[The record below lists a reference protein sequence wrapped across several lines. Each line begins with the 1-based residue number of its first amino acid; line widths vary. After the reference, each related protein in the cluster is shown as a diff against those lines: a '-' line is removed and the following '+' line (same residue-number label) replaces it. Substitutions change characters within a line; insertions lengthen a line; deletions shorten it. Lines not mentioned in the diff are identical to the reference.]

1 MPKYIHWY
9 LVEVESKVRER
20 LRIDHVHNLLQ
31 ETEQHLSEIYSEN
44 LASGMSDED
53 AQLAALQRFGPVSQV
68 TGRGPRG
75 SAPEDR
81 DSYGGYAVGALI
93 FGALA
98 ICATVAF
105 APSWTAWSFCL
116 FACIAS
122 VIAFGIL
129 ALLSRK
135 MLVFPI
141 AIVVLTA
148 CIGTATISTQRFIP
162 ETSILRSRASDVVA
176 ELERYASELDKDVK
190 MIDEAGRFFESPK
203 RDAPYW
209 HGAEKGYVIPLEL
222 EFSDIW
228 RPVGYLV
235 RIQTVRKGFTT
246 EWALAK
252 NKWGISKDLRNSL
265 QSSLNYVRAE
275 RNRILSSAPQNLTAA
290 FRERV
295 QESLIYG
302 AGILLSLV
310 ALNGVVFAIGRFSK
324 KRPGKTWLE
333 RRLAS

>member
-9 LVEVESKVRER
+9 LVEVESQVRER
-20 LRIDHVHNLLQ
+20 LRIDHVHTLLQ
-31 ETEQHLSEIYSEN
+31 ETEQHLTQIYSEN
-44 LASGMSDED
+44 LANGMSDED

-68 TGRGPRG
+68 TGRASKGG
-75 SAPEDR
+75 SPEER
-81 DSYGGYAVGALI
+81 DSCGRYAVGSLI
-93 FGALA
+93 FGALVT
-98 ICATVAF
+98 CATVAF
-105 APSWTAWSFCL
+105 APSWTAWSICL

-122 VIAFGIL
+122 VIAFGIF

-135 MLVFPI
+135 MLIFPI
-141 AIVVLTA
+141 AVVVLTT
-148 CIGTATISTQRFIP
+148 CIGIATISAQRFIP

-176 ELERYASELDKDVK
+176 ELERYTSELDKDLRMV
-190 MIDEAGRFFESPK
+190 DGAETFFK
-203 RDAPYW
+203 TAKHDAPYW
-209 HGAEKGYVIPLEL
+209 LGANRGYVIPLGL

-235 RIQTVRKGFTT
+235 RIETVRKGFTT
-246 EWALAK
+246 DWTLAK
-252 NKWGISKDLRNSL
+252 SKWHGSKDLRNSL

-275 RNRILSSAPQNLTAA
+275 RNRILSFAPQNLTAA

-295 QESLIYG
+295 QEGLIHG
-302 AGILLSLV
+302 AGIFLSLV
-310 ALNGVVFAIGRFSK
+310 ALNGVVFAIGRISK